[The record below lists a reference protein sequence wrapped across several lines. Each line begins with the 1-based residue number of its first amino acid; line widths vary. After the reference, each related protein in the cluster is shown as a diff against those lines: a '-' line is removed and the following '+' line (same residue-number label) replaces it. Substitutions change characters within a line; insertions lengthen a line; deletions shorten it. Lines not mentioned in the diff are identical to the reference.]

1 MSSLPILSII
11 IFLPLVGVL
20 LLSIINS
27 NSKSGERNLKHTA
40 LWVVCLNFIISI
52 VMLAN
57 FDQSDPNFQFTEN
70 YFWINSGISYHLGV
84 DGISILLV
92 ILTTFLMPFC
102 ILASFESIKVSLKE
116 YLIAFLILE
125 TLMIGVFCSLDLI
138 LFYLFFEGGLIP
150 MFLIIGIWGGERRV
164 YSTFKFF
171 LFTLAGSVF
180 MLLAII
186 AIYIEAGTTD
196 IVYLLQYDID
206 PSLQYIF
213 WLAFFASFAVKIPMW
228 PVHTWLPD
236 AHVEAPTAGSVILAG
251 VLLKMAGYGFIRFSL
266 GMFPIASSYFA
277 PFIFTLSIIAIIYA
291 SLIALVQKDMKKLIA
306 YSSVAHMGFVTLGI
320 FTFTLQGIEG
330 AMIQMISHGIVS
342 AALFLCVGVVYDRI
356 HTREIERYGG
366 LVNRMPLY
374 SFVFMIF
381 IMGSIGLPGTSGFVG
396 EFLVL
401 LAIFSVNTY
410 FAVFATT
417 GVVLAAAYSLWLYR
431 KVIFGSLIKEDLLEI
446 LDLSRREIIILF
458 PLAFLTIFFGFY
470 PQPLIDIIEPATLHL
485 ISNISDDLIV
495 IEQLNQV
502 EPIIEMESDY

>member
-330 AMIQMISHGIVS
+330 AIIQMISHGIVS

-495 IEQLNQV
+495 IEQINQV

>member
-277 PFIFTLSIIAIIYA
+277 PLIFTLSIIAIIYA

-470 PQPLIDIIEPATLHL
+470 PQPLINIIEPATLHL

-495 IEQLNQV
+495 IEQINQV

>member
-495 IEQLNQV
+495 IEQINQV